1 MIARE
6 LAGLPW
12 QSLILDHHCD
22 EYKYTTIWYHT
33 IRLNDPNMYSTGI
46 AQRVWK

>member
-12 QSLILDHHCD
+12 RSLILDHHCD
-22 EYKYTTIWYHT
+22 NCIQNTYLVHT

-46 AQRVWK
+46 GQRV